1 MKVGVIGIGYW
12 GQKVVRE
19 YTSLLNEGYID
30 YLALCDIDQSK
41 LREFKEYD
49 TFTNLDELLR
59 NVYAIHVCTN
69 NDTHYE
75 VAKKA
80 LEEKIHVLVE
90 KPMTTN
96 RNDAFNL
103 IELAYENGTILQVG
117 HIYRF
122 ANAIRRVRELYQNLF
137 FGDVYYINLR
147 WSHLMP
153 PMRDVDV
160 LWDLLPHPLDI
171 LNFVTKKWPNEF
183 LGVGRAFRRNRLNEV
198 ASLQAIFDDSLFANI
213 HLSWLSPIRRRVMEI
228 VGSERSAIIECVKQ
242 EITVYENDG
251 SVRQLN
257 VKSNNTIRD
266 EIINFIN
273 AIKTGRNNFNSA
285 IIGLR
290 TVELIEQ
297 ALSALR

>member
-1 MKVGVIGIGYW
+1 MRVGVVGIGYW

-19 YTSLLNEGYID
+19 YIHLLNEGYID

-41 LREFKEYD
+41 LRKFKEYD
-49 TFTNLDELLR
+49 TFTHLNELL
-59 NVYAIHVCTN
+59 NKVDAIHICTS
-69 NDTHYE
+69 NDAHYE
-75 VAKKA
+75 VAKRSI
-80 LEEKIHVLVE
+80 EENKHVLIE

-96 RNDAFNL
+96 RNHAYEL
-103 IELAYENGTILQVG
+103 IELAYENGCILQVG

-122 ANAIRRVRELYQNLF
+122 ANVIRKIGELYQTKF
-137 FGDVYYINLR
+137 FGDIYYINLT
-147 WSHLMP
+147 WTHLIQ
-153 PMRDVDV
+153 PMKGVDI

-171 LNFVTKKWPNEF
+171 LNFITKKWPNEF
-183 LGVGRAFRRNRLNEV
+183 LGVGKAFRRDKLNEV
-198 ASLQAIFDDSLFANI
+198 ATLQAIFDDGLFANI
-213 HLSWLSPIRRRVMEI
+213 HLSWLSPIRRRTMEI
-228 VGSERSAIIECVKQ
+228 VGSKRSAIVECVKQ
-242 EITVYENDG
+242 EIKVYENDG
-251 SVRQLN
+251 KVRQLN
-257 VKSNNTIRD
+257 VEPNNTIRD

>member
-1 MKVGVIGIGYW
+1 MKIGVIGIGYW

-19 YTSLLNEGYID
+19 YASLLNEGYID

-41 LREFKEYD
+41 LREFKEYN
-49 TFTNLDELLR
+49 TFTDLDELLR
-59 NVYAIHVCTN
+59 NVHAVHICTN

-122 ANAIRRVRELYQNLF
+122 ANAIRRVRELYQNMF

-213 HLSWLSPIRRRVMEI
+213 HLSWLSPIRRRIMEI
-228 VGSERSAIIECVKQ
+228 IGSERSAIVECVKQ

-251 SVRQLN
+251 NVRHLN
-257 VKSNNTIRD
+257 VKLNNTIRD